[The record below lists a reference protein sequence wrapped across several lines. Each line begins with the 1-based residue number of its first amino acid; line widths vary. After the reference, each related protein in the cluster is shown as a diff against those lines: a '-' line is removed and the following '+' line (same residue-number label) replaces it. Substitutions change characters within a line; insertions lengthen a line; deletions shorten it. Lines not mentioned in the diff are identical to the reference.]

1 MSWPLFIKLCL
12 WFQCTVWVVSPQNRA
27 LPILFSYYQPAVI
40 NQGYS
45 FFPSRRHLVMS
56 GGTFDCHNWQG
67 EFYQYLVGRGQG
79 CCCTNAT
86 YPLTVKNYQVQISIV
101 LMLRNPGLDE
111 SRRMGR
117 ELIKMW
123 GSSLRKNK
131 ESHVGTGRSKQGEKE
146 QREGSSFLQSFPIT
160 ELFHY

>member
-67 EFYQYLVGRGQG
+67 EFYQYLVGSPWTEEPGGPQSMGSLSR
-79 CCCTNAT
+79 TWLSDFTFNFHSHALEKEMAT
-86 YPLTVKNYQVQISIV
+86 HSSV
-101 LMLRNPGLDE
+101 LAWRIP
-111 SRRMGR
+111 
-117 ELIKMW
+117 
-123 GSSLRKNK
+123 
-131 ESHVGTGRSKQGEKE
+131 GTGEPGGLPSMGLHRVGHDWSDLAAAAVEV
-146 QREGSSFLQSFPIT
+146 R
-160 ELFHY
+160 